1 MRLSK
6 GTKKS
11 TKFRCPS
18 FKSSIKPAAYSDDI
32 PIPVFKESLL
42 GDTEPSEHHEE
53 TSDMNQ
59 DDNFFC
65 NF

>member
-1 MRLSK
+1 MGLNK

-11 TKFRCPS
+11 TKFSCTS

-53 TSDMNQ
+53 TPDMNQ
-59 DDNFFC
+59 DYNFFC